1 MELLDFAKLRKR
13 FELKQTNAQV
23 NVFLFSKEG
32 ENIKIHSKTAS
43 NEAKDFVKSMNP
55 QGSTGE
61 VFTKEKSI
69 FICIG
74 KTGNDATV
82 SQRTNVCKAMKA
94 LYTTLKRFNE
104 HEILFEDS
112 EFTEDA
118 IFALILASYSYDF
131 LKKSKEDV
139 QFFLNAPK
147 YEKVIE
153 IAHAQN
159 VARFFGDTPANLMTP
174 TLFVEYAKKF
184 FENENFINSDELL
197 FEVYS
202 KDFMEKN
209 DMNLILSVNQ
219 GSVEE
224 PKLLRIKYN
233 PNKGD
238 KNENVDISLVGKG
251 VCFDTGGISI
261 KPAANMHKM
270 KHDMMGAATLMC
282 TLMLAVKFKVN
293 KSITLVLP
301 LVENMPS
308 GSATKPGDVFRSMN
322 GLTVEVDN
330 TDAEGRLI
338 LADAL
343 TYAQKENP
351 EYLFDAATLTGAMVV
366 ALGSVY
372 AGYFTSDD
380 QLSKLIFESG
390 VETNDH
396 LWRMPLSPFYRE
408 ALKSYVAD
416 MKNIGSVGGGSCI
429 AAEFLKEFVDTKKC
443 KWAHFDIAG
452 TMTDSYLSDVY
463 GADATG
469 RPIRAFIRLIE
480 KLSLKE

>member
-1 MELLDFAKLRKR
+1 MELLDFTKLRKR
-13 FELKQTNAQV
+13 FELKQTCAQV
-23 NVFLFSKEG
+23 KVFLFSKE
-32 ENIKIHSKTAS
+32 EEKLKIHSETVS
-43 NEAKDFVKSMNP
+43 NDEREFLISMNP
-55 QGSTGE
+55 QGSIGE

-69 FICIG
+69 FVCIG
-74 KTGNDATV
+74 NTDNKDSTA
-82 SQRTNVCKAMKA
+82 QRTNASKAMKA

-104 HEILFEDS
+104 HEIVFEDC

-118 IFALILASYSYDF
+118 IFALILTSYSYDF

-147 YEKVIE
+147 YQKVIE
-153 IAHAQN
+153 IAHVQN

-184 FENENFINSDELL
+184 FEGENLMNSENIL

-209 DMNLILSVNQ
+209 GMNLILSVNQ
-219 GSVEE
+219 GSIEE
-224 PKLLRIKYN
+224 PKLLKIKYS
-233 PNKGD
+233 PSKVDKDGD
-238 KNENVDISLVGKG
+238 VDISLVGKG

-261 KPAANMHKM
+261 KPSANMHKM

-282 TLMLAVKFKVN
+282 TLMLSAKFKVN
-293 KSITLVLP
+293 KSVTVILP

-351 EYLFDAATLTGAMVV
+351 KYLFDAATLTGAMVV
-366 ALGSVY
+366 SLGSVY
-372 AGYFTSDD
+372 AGYFTNDD

-390 VETNDH
+390 LESNDH

-408 ALKSYVAD
+408 ALKSHVAD

-443 KWAHFDIAG
+443 KWVHFDIAG
-452 TMTDSYLSDVY
+452 TMTDTYLPDVY
-463 GADATG
+463 GADASG